1 MNLQA
6 ELEGKSFLC
15 RTAAT
20 FVSARIGIKYK
31 PPITP
36 KDFGVSKS
44 DTGGLIVVGSYVP
57 KSTKQ
62 VKDLSTD
69 FDVYSLKCSI
79 YVPRLL

>member
-15 RTAAT
+15 RTAT